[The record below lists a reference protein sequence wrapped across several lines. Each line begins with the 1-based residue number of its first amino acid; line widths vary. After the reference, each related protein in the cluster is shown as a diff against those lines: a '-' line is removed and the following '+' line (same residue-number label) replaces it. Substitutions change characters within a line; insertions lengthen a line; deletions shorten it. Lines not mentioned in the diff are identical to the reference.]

1 MSGTIVVFG
10 YGTIGRPVTGLLLER
25 GDAVRV
31 AQRTRPAD
39 LPGGVACTACDIL
52 EREAVQRA
60 VEGAGQ
66 VVLAVGFPYD
76 ARVWRTAWPRAMA
89 NIVEACATAGARL
102 VFLDNLY
109 QLGPQTEPRRED
121 MPLGAA
127 GEKGAVLAEVAR
139 IWMAARDRVRVAALR
154 CPDFYGPGVAASHIG
169 STGFGRIAS
178 GKPALLLAPPDT
190 PHDFAYVPDIARAV
204 VTLLDAPD
212 DAFGQAWNMPCAPT
226 RTPREILR
234 LGADAIGV
242 PLRVT
247 AVPFR
252 LLPLLGRF
260 SRIMKEVA
268 DVGFTWDRPYQV
280 DAGKFT
286 RRFWSDVTPF
296 EAGAP
301 ATIRSFAAS
310 PGQVRSPAA
319 PARHARTRIGATP

>member
-10 YGTIGRPVTGLLLER
+10 YGTIGRVVAKLLLER

-39 LPGGVACTACDIL
+39 LPSGVAYTACDIL
-52 EREAVQRA
+52 GREAVQRA

-76 ARVWRTAWPRAMA
+76 ARVWRTAWPEAIT
-89 NIVEACATAGARL
+89 NIVEACAATGGRL

-109 QLGPQTEPRRED
+109 QLGPQIEPRNED
-121 MPLGAA
+121 VPLSAA
-127 GEKGAVLAEVAR
+127 SEKGAVLAGVTR
-139 IWMAARDRVRVAALR
+139 TWMAARDRVRVAALR

-169 STGFGRIAS
+169 NTGFGRIAS
-178 GKPALLLAPPDT
+178 GRPALLLAPPDT

-212 DAFGQAWNMPCAPT
+212 DAFGQVWNMPCAPT
-226 RTPREILR
+226 RTPREILQ

-242 PLRVT
+242 PLRLT
-247 AVPFR
+247 AIPLR

-260 SRIMKEVA
+260 SRMVKEVA
-268 DVGFTWDRPYQV
+268 DVGFTWDRPYRV
-280 DAGKFT
+280 DASKFT

-296 EAGAP
+296 EVGAP
-301 ATIRSFAAS
+301 AMARSFSAAS
-310 PGQVRSPAA
+310 GRVRSAA
-319 PARHARTRIGATP
+319 GPARHARTTIGATR